1 MEEIRWSDL
10 ANAAFRYSDGETW
23 FNSWNSRTRGRAP
36 VAIEFCFDLPAV
48 RVRNVSELDEFD
60 VETNLFDSAPSTFT
74 EEAEARRDTEEIPKC
89 DVRMVVRL
97 PEVVR

>member
-36 VAIEFCFDLPAV
+36 VVIEFCFDLPAV
-48 RVRNVSELDEFD
+48 RVRNVSKFDEFD

-89 DVRMVVRL
+89 DVRIVIRL